1 MQKILQERAL
11 EKVRNHTV
19 LLMVRFSRDSTRDC
33 LVIVSSISQGKN
45 KEKPKKYPAVKEN
58 KRSYGYYILTVLSWL
73 EETNQLQL
81 NTARDHSVV
90 T

>member
-33 LVIVSSISQGKN
+33 LVIVSSISQGRN
-45 KEKPKKYPAVKEN
+45 KEKPKKYPALKEN
-58 KRSYGYYILTVLSWL
+58 KRSYGYYILTVLSRL
-73 EETNQLQL
+73 EEAHQLQL